1 MEQTILNTIE
11 QIPLELDELRQHGL
25 DQVELTTSKIL
36 LVKNQSRI
44 DRKVNAI
51 HVLVSEEQKAQAR
64 KAFKRNL
71 PKFTIT
77 HIIQKVFY
85 GERWKM
91 CEQRLHCY

>member
-25 DQVELTTSKIL
+25 DQVELTTSKIC

-77 HIIQKVFY
+77 HIIQKVFC